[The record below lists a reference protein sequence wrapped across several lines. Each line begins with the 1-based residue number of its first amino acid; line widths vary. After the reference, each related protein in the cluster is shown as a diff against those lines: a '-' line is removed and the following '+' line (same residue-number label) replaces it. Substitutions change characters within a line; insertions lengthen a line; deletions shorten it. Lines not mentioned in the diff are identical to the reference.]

1 MMPEEVAFSNSGD
14 RNEEGLFLN
23 PEDIAFWKYV
33 VYRKTELN
41 PLECLRS
48 LTDTKD
54 HPCLR
59 GSKVVCERVYVC
71 VCMQGCVLTFCI
83 ICFYD

>member
-33 VYRKTELN
+33 VYMSAVTDRHQGPPLSQRK
-41 PLECLRS
+41 
-48 LTDTKD
+48 
-54 HPCLR
+54 
-59 GSKVVCERVYVC
+59 
-71 VCMQGCVLTFCI
+71 
-83 ICFYD
+83 